1 MSKINTPRFHHT
13 RLFTS
18 IKLMAVA
25 PLYFLGGQAFAATE
39 IDGKTFTVNPST
51 LSDSYIVRNGGTLN
65 VQPNGRTSD
74 IRLMAGSTL
83 NMDGGRVRST
93 GPTVAVSI
101 ANSQAAI
108 SDSSITSTM
117 AGGLDVVRNP
127 STTTGSEATV
137 NNSTITGATYGAN
150 VTEFSTLLLN
160 NSTVTGQSREGLI
173 LRGGQTTAV
182 GSLITGATNGVLMT
196 RDSNSPSG
204 TRPELTLDNS
214 QVVGETGP
222 AILLNTLITGE
233 IDVRNGSTLT
243 GGNGNMVELTNGAN
257 ANMRVS
263 NTALTGNIQVGSA
276 STLDLNLD
284 GAIMTGDVVK
294 DVDGTAHVALNNGS
308 VLTGRLDNVDSLALN
323 SDATWV
329 MTDHQSIGD
338 LNMAGGNVKFG
349 DPGAFYQ
356 LDVENLAGNGTFV
369 MTADF
374 AHLQGDFLNVT
385 GTSEGAHKLL
395 ISSSGADPL
404 SEDRL
409 HVVHT
414 ADGGASFS
422 LLGDRVDVG
431 TYSYSLIADNDGK
444 DWHLDPSTKV
454 ISPGTRSVLALANV
468 APTVMYGELSSL
480 RSRMGELRFNG
491 GQSGGWART
500 YGNKHKVDAGKGA
513 AYDQNQQGIALGA
526 DGRLPVGDG
535 QWLAGVMGGYSKS
548 DLSLGR
554 GTNGTVHSTYIGGY
568 ATWLDEQSGYYF
580 DGVAK
585 LNSFHNK
592 SSVALSDGKKAKGN
606 YKDMGVGVSGEFG
619 RHIKLENDYFVE
631 PAVQLSAMAVGGK
644 DYKLDNGLKAENGRT
659 LSLLGKVGVTGGRN
673 FDIGDGRV
681 AQPYLRTAFVQEF
694 AKNNKVQVNDN
705 TFHNDLSGSRVEIGT
720 GVAMSLNDK
729 WQVHA
734 DLDFSKG
741 EKIDQP
747 WGANVGIRYSW

>member
-1 MSKINTPRFHHT
+1 MKKGFKYS
-13 RLFTS
+13 RLS
-18 IKLMAVA
+18 IAIKFLAVA
-25 PLYFLGGQAFAATE
+25 PFSLLGSYAVAGV
-39 IDGKTFTVNPST
+39 IDGREETIRPGDF
-51 LSDSYIVRNGGTLN
+51 LDRYQLINGATLN
-65 VQPNGRTSD
+65 VVEGARSLDITARDSTVNISGAAVSASTQTGIQLNNSNASISDSTVSSRDGTGLLLGSLIGVPDSGSTAVVRNSSISGGARGVMVGADGDLLLEGSRVTGTGASSNGVD
-74 IRLMAGSTL
+74 MLGGRLMA
-83 NMDGGRVRST
+83 
-93 GPTVAVSI
+93 I
-101 ANSQAAI
+101 
-108 SDSSITSTM
+108 
-117 AGGLDVVRNP
+117 
-127 STTTGSEATV
+127 
-137 NNSTITGATYGAN
+137 NSTITGGAN
-150 VTEFSTLLLN
+150 GVVMYPDFETDDGSALVLN
-160 NSTVTGQSREGLI
+160 GTRVEGLTGAA
-173 LRGGQTTAV
+173 LLVVADPAFPTTA
-182 GSLITGATNGVLMT
+182 
-196 RDSNSPSG
+196 
-204 TRPELTLDNS
+204 
-214 QVVGETGP
+214 
-222 AILLNTLITGE
+222 E
-233 IDVRNGSTLT
+233 IDVRNGSTLV
-243 GGNGNMVELTNGAN
+243 GGNGNMLELASGAD
-257 ANMRVS
+257 ANMRVNNS
-263 NTALTGNIQVGSA
+263 ALTGNIQVGDA
-276 STLDLNLD
+276 STLNLSLD
-284 GAIMTGDVVK
+284 GASMTGDLVK
-294 DVDGTAHVALNNGS
+294 DAGGTAHVALNNGS

-323 SDATWV
+323 SEATWV

-349 DPGAFYQ
+349 HPGTFYQ
-356 LDVENLAGNGTFV
+356 LDVENLAGNGTFI
-369 MTADF
+369 MSADF
-374 AHLQGDFLNVT
+374 AHMQGDFLNVT

-404 SEDRL
+404 SEDKL

-414 ADGGASFS
+414 ADGGATFS
-422 LLGDRVDVG
+422 LVGDRVDVG
-431 TYSYSLIADNDGK
+431 TYSYSLIGDDNGR

-468 APTVMYGELSSL
+468 APTVMYGELTSL

-491 GQSGGWART
+491 GQSGGWVRT
-500 YGNKHKVDAGKGA
+500 YGNKHKVDAGKGG
-513 AYDQNQQGIALGA
+513 AYDQAQQGISLGA

-554 GTNGTVHSTYIGGY
+554 GTSAIVHSTYIGGY

-592 SSVALSDGKKAKGN
+592 SSVALSDGKKAKGG
-606 YKDMGVGVSGEFG
+606 YKDMGAGVSAEFG

-631 PAVQLSAMAVGGK
+631 PTVQLSAMAVGAK

-705 TFHNDLSGSRVEIGT
+705 TFHNDLSGSRVEVGT
-720 GVAMSLNDK
+720 GVAVSLNEK

-741 EKIDQP
+741 EKIEQP

>member
-1 MSKINTPRFHHT
+1 MFNSKV
-13 RLFTS
+13 LS
-18 IKLMAVA
+18 VQYSKLSAAVKVAALA
-25 PLYFLGGQAFAATE
+25 PLWLLSEQALAAVV
-39 IDGKTFTVNPST
+39 TVDNRTQNVTTSN
-51 LSDSYIVRNGGTLN
+51 SNQYRVVNGGTLN
-65 VQPNGRTSD
+65 VDGATVRD
-74 IRLMAGSTL
+74 IDATGSTVNL
-83 NMDGGRVRST
+83 TNANATALGN
-93 GPTVAVSI
+93 TVAVRLS
-101 ANSQAAI
+101 NSQGTI
-108 SDSSITSTM
+108 SGANITS
-117 AGGLDVVRNP
+117 AQNDGLQLVRAP
-127 STTTGSEATV
+127 ATTTGSTATV
-137 NNSTITGATYGAN
+137 SNSRISGLNSGVHITAFSVLDLIGSTVTATSATGQGINLLGGHVNASGSTITGG
-150 VTEFSTLLLN
+150 
-160 NSTVTGQSREGLI
+160 
-173 LRGGQTTAV
+173 
-182 GSLITGATNGVLMT
+182 TNGVRLL
-196 RDSNSPSG
+196 REG
-204 TRPELTLDNS
+204 TAADQEPHLSLDNTH
-214 QVVGETGP
+214 VVGLSG
-222 AILLNTLITGE
+222 AALLVDRNAVAE
-233 IDVRNGSTLT
+233 IDVNNGSTLT
-243 GGNGNMVELTNGAN
+243 GGNGNMLELVGGGS

-263 NTALTGNIQVGSA
+263 NSALTGNIQVGNA
-276 STLDLNLD
+276 STLDLSLD
-284 GAIMTGDVVK
+284 GASMTGDVVK
-294 DVDGTAHVALNNGS
+294 DAGGTAHVALNNGS
-308 VLTGRLDNVDSLALN
+308 VLTGRLDNVDTLALN

-356 LDVENLAGNGTFV
+356 LDVENLAGNGTFI

-385 GTSEGAHKLL
+385 GTSEGEHKLL

-409 HVVHT
+409 HVVRT
-414 ADGGASFS
+414 ADGGATFS

-431 TYSYSLIADNDGK
+431 TYSYSLIADDDGK

-468 APTVMYGELSSL
+468 APTVMYGELTSL

-491 GQSGGWART
+491 GQSGGWMRT
-500 YGNKHKVDAGKGA
+500 YGNKHKVDAGKGG
-513 AYDQNQQGIALGA
+513 AYDQIQQGLSLGA

-535 QWLAGVMGGYSKS
+535 QWLAGVMAGYSKS

-554 GTNGTVHSTYIGGY
+554 GTHGTVHSTYIGGY

-592 SSVALSDGKKAKGN
+592 ASVALSDGQKAKGN
-606 YKDMGVGVSGEFG
+606 YKDLGASVSGEFG
-619 RHIKLENDYFVE
+619 KHIKLDNDYFVE
-631 PAVQLSAMAVGGK
+631 PAVQVTAMAIGAK
-644 DYKLDNGLKAENGRT
+644 DYKLDNGLKAETGRT

-705 TFHNDLSGSRVEIGT
+705 SFHNDLSGSRVELGT
-720 GVAMSLNDK
+720 GVAVSLNEK

>member
-1 MSKINTPRFHHT
+1 
-13 RLFTS
+13 
-18 IKLMAVA
+18 MAIA

-39 IDGKTFTVNPST
+39 IDGKTFNVTSST
-51 LSDSYIVRNGGTLN
+51 LSDSYILRNGATLN
-65 VQPNGRTSD
+65 VHAGGRTND
-74 IRLMAGSTL
+74 IRAMAGSTL

-93 GPTVAVSI
+93 AATVAVSL
-101 ANSQAAI
+101 ANSHGTI
-108 SDSSITSTM
+108 SNSNISSTM

-127 STTTGSEATV
+127 ATTTGSEAVV

-150 VTEFSTLLLN
+150 VTQFSTLLLN
-160 NSTVTGQSREGLI
+160 NSAVTGESREGLI
-173 LRGGQTTAV
+173 LRGGEATAV

-204 TRPELTLDNS
+204 TQPELTLDNS
-214 QVVGETGP
+214 HVIGQAGP
-222 AILLNTLITGE
+222 AILLDTLITGE
-233 IDVRNGSTLT
+233 IDVRNGSTLV
-243 GGNGNMVELTNGAN
+243 GSNGNMVELANGAN

-263 NTALTGNIQVGSA
+263 NSALTGNIQVGNA
-276 STLDLNLD
+276 STLDLSLD
-284 GAIMTGDVVK
+284 GASMTGDVVK
-294 DVDGTAHVALNNGS
+294 DAGGTAHVALNNGS
-308 VLTGRLDNVDSLALN
+308 VLTGRLDNVDTLALN

-356 LDVENLAGNGTFV
+356 LDVENLAGNGTFI

-374 AHLQGDFLNVT
+374 AHLQSDFLNVT
-385 GTSEGAHKLL
+385 GTSEGEHKLL

-409 HVVHT
+409 HVVRT
-414 ADGGASFS
+414 ADGGATFS

-431 TYSYSLIADNDGK
+431 TYSYSLIADDDGK

-468 APTVMYGELSSL
+468 APTVMYGELTSL

-491 GQSGGWART
+491 GQSGGWMRT
-500 YGNKHKVDAGKGA
+500 YGNKHKVDAGKGG
-513 AYDQNQQGIALGA
+513 AYDQVQQGLSLGA

-535 QWLAGVMGGYSKS
+535 QWLAGVMAGYSKS

-554 GTNGTVHSTYIGGY
+554 GTHGTVHSTYIGGY
-568 ATWLDEQSGYYF
+568 TTWLDEQSGYYF

-592 SSVALSDGKKAKGN
+592 ASVALSDGQKAKGN
-606 YKDMGVGVSGEFG
+606 YKDLGASVSGEFG
-619 RHIKLENDYFVE
+619 KHIKLDNDYFVE
-631 PAVQLSAMAVGGK
+631 PAVQVTAMAIGAK

-673 FDIGDGRV
+673 FDMGEGRV

-720 GVAMSLNDK
+720 GVAMSLSEK

>member
-1 MSKINTPRFHHT
+1 MPLSLVSLESLAKPLIGGNTVIEEGTSPDRYALT
-13 RLFTS
+13 R
-18 IKLMAVA
+18 
-25 PLYFLGGQAFAATE
+25 GATLTVNGARTFE
-39 IDGKTFTVNPST
+39 IDAREGSRVNF
-51 LSDSYIVRNGGTLN
+51 NGGSVSVGGANVHGIALYDSSALLN
-65 VQPNGRTSD
+65 DV
-74 IRLMAGSTL
+74 
-83 NMDGGRVRST
+83 
-93 GPTVAVSI
+93 
-101 ANSQAAI
+101 
-108 SDSSITSTM
+108 SITST
-117 AGGLDVVRNP
+117 GGTGLVVGSNG
-127 STTTGSEATV
+127 TGSVAEV
-137 NNSTITGATYGAN
+137 NRSVITGAATGAS
-150 VTEFSTLLLN
+150 VS
-160 NSTVTGQSREGLI
+160 VQSHLI
-173 LRGGQTTAV
+173 LNATDVVGTNATGNGLTMYGGRVTANG
-182 GSLITGATNGVLMT
+182 GSITGGNHGIRVIRSSDEGADISL
-196 RDSNSPSG
+196 DG
-204 TRPELTLDNS
+204 T
-214 QVVGETGP
+214 QVVGQAGA
-222 AILLNTLITGE
+222 AIAISQDITAE
-233 IDVRNGSTLT
+233 IDVRNGATLT
-243 GGNGNMVELTNGAN
+243 GGNGNMLQLSSGAN
-257 ANMRVS
+257 ANMRVANS
-263 NTALTGNIQVGSA
+263 NLTGNIRVGNG
-276 STLDLNLD
+276 STLDLSLD
-284 GAIMTGDVVK
+284 GAAMTGDVVK

-385 GTSEGAHKLL
+385 GTSEGEHKLL

-409 HVVHT
+409 HVVRT

-554 GTNGTVHSTYIGGY
+554 GTNGTVHSTYVGGY

>member
-1 MSKINTPRFHHT
+1 MPLSLVSLEALARPIIGGSEIIEEGTLPDRYELT
-13 RLFTS
+13 RAATLTVNGATTREIDARDGSTVNFNGG
-18 IKLMAVA
+18 AVA
-25 PLYFLGGQAFAATE
+25 VSGANVHGISLFDSSAVLNDVRITSEGGNGLVVGSHGNGSVAEVNRSVITGALAGAT
-39 IDGKTFTVNPST
+39 VST
-51 LSDSYIVRNGGTLN
+51 LSHLILNATDVVGTNATSSGVTMFGGQLTANGGSITGGN
-65 VQPNGRTSD
+65 HG
-74 IRLMAGSTL
+74 IRV
-83 NMDGGRVRST
+83 VRSSDE
-93 GPTVAVSI
+93 G
-101 ANSQAAI
+101 AA
-108 SDSSITSTM
+108 M
-117 AGGLDVVRNP
+117 
-127 STTTGSEATV
+127 
-137 NNSTITGATYGAN
+137 
-150 VTEFSTLLLN
+150 
-160 NSTVTGQSREGLI
+160 
-173 LRGGQTTAV
+173 
-182 GSLITGATNGVLMT
+182 
-196 RDSNSPSG
+196 
-204 TRPELTLDNS
+204 TLDGV
-214 QVVGETGP
+214 QVVGQAGA
-222 AILLNTLITGE
+222 AIAVSQAITAE
-233 IDVRNGSTLT
+233 IDVRNGTTLT
-243 GGNGNMVELTNGAN
+243 GGNGNMLQLSGGAD

-263 NTALTGNIQVGSA
+263 NSALTGNIQVGNA
-276 STLDLNLD
+276 STLDLSLD
-284 GAIMTGDVVK
+284 GAAMTGDVVK
-294 DVDGTAHVALNNGS
+294 DAGGVAHVALNNGS
-308 VLTGRLDNVDSLALN
+308 ILTGRLDNVDSLALN

-356 LDVENLAGNGTFV
+356 LDVENLAGNGTFI

-385 GTSEGAHKLL
+385 GTSEGEHKLL

-409 HVVHT
+409 HVVRT
-414 ADGGASFS
+414 ADGGATFS

-431 TYSYSLIADNDGK
+431 TYSYSLIADDDGK

-468 APTVMYGELSSL
+468 APTVMYGELTSL

-491 GQSGGWART
+491 GQSGGWMRT
-500 YGNKHKVDAGKGA
+500 YGNKHKVDAGKGV
-513 AYDQNQQGIALGA
+513 AYDQNQQGLALGA

-535 QWLAGVMGGYSKS
+535 QWLAGVMAGYSKS
-548 DLSLGR
+548 DLNLGR

-592 SSVALSDGKKAKGN
+592 SSVALSDGKTAKGN
-606 YKDMGVGVSGEFG
+606 HKNMGVGVSGEFG
-619 RHIKLENDYFVE
+619 RHIKLDNDYFVE
-631 PAVQLSAMAVGGK
+631 PAVQLSAMAVGAK
-644 DYKLDNGLKAENGRT
+644 DYKLDNGLKAETGRT

-705 TFHNDLSGSRVEIGT
+705 SFHNDLSGSRVELGT
-720 GVAMSLNDK
+720 GVAVSLNEK